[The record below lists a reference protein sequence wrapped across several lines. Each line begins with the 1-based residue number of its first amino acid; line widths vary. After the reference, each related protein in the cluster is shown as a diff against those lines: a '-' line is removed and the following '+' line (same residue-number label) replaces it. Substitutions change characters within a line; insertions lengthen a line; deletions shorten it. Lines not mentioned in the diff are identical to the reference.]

1 MKYINRNTG
10 KGYYGGSITVTH
22 NGKFFSGVPTEEQL
36 LEWGYE
42 EVVETPYVPTEDDI
56 KRNRMVEIQAELQSL
71 DYLTSK
77 EDDGEDMTK
86 YDEKYGGD
94 WHAYRR
100 GLRAEFN
107 QLEASLEPE
116 DDEGDSLETFI
127 ESLE

>member
-1 MKYINRNTG
+1 MVYINNTTG
-10 KGYYGGSITVTH
+10 KKYYGGRMTISH
-22 NGKFFSGVPTEEQL
+22 NGKLFSGVPTHEQL
-36 LEWGYE
+36 LDWGYE
-42 EVVETPYVPTEDDI
+42 VFVETPYVETEEDI
-56 KRNRMVEIQAELQSL
+56 KRNRMAEIQAELQSL

-107 QLEASLEPE
+107 QLEASLETE
-116 DDEGDSLETFI
+116 DGEENSLEPFI